1 MSKLTQKNIHKLGR
15 SSIAAQSEWPA
26 CERGYKWYVRFPAAL
41 TDELEAYWKESPPAD
56 ERWAAGGADH
66 HHLLYKSREDAR
78 EFVRGFNRTQ
88 REIESKKEEVKV
100 HPVFQKVLDLFGSNF
115 QK

>member
-1 MSKLTQKNIHKLGR
+1 MTKLTQKNIHKLGKGDWKPHPYR
-15 SSIAAQSEWPA
+15 
-26 CERGYKWYVRFPAAL
+26 YKWYVKFPTAL
-41 TDELEAYWKESPPAD
+41 WDELEVYWEENPPLGHSISDGGD
-56 ERWAAGGADH
+56 EHIHLH
-66 HHLLYKSREDAR
+66 HPTREDAR